1 MVVFPDCTFS
11 RLGLPQGPTRRQPE
25 PAALPPIRDIALGLP
40 CDLLSGFALLTRL
53 PLPNHQ
59 GTGARSAWAWPLVGA
74 VLGAFG
80 AALASGALWL
90 GVTPGVTAVLVLALG
105 AMLTGG
111 LHEDGLSDTADGLY
125 GGWTKARR
133 LEIMKDSRVGSY
145 GVLALVLVT
154 LARWAGLTAVLVY
167 GGHWAA
173 LVATGALSRAPM
185 VLVMALLPNARGEG
199 LSHATGRPSPAV
211 ALVGFGIAVAIAVAL
226 TGWTAVPLVFA
237 ALGVT
242 VALAFSALRRIGGQT
257 GDILGASQ
265 QLAEVACLAVLSAR
279 V

>member
-1 MVVFPDCTFS
+1 MS
-11 RLGLPQGPTRRQPE
+11 
-25 PAALPPIRDIALGLP
+25 
-40 CDLLSGFALLTRL
+40 
-53 PLPNHQ
+53 
-59 GTGARSAWAWPLVGA
+59 
-74 VLGAFG
+74 
-80 AALASGALWL
+80 ALAHVAGDPAVHAAPPAPETNRRSWTAYLLLLPGVLWL
-90 GVTPGVTAVLVLALG
+90 GVTPGVTAALVLALG

-154 LARWAGLTAVLVY
+154 LARWSALTAVLVHDGDW

-185 VLVMALLPNARGEG
+185 ALVMALLPNARGEG
-199 LSHATGRPSPAV
+199 LSHATGRPSPATALV
-211 ALVGFGIAVAIAVAL
+211 ALALAGAIAALL
-226 TGWTAVPLVFA
+226 TGWAAVPLAFATLGVAILLA
-237 ALGVT
+237 AL
-242 VALAFSALRRIGGQT
+242 ALRKIGGQT

-279 V
+279 S

>member
-1 MVVFPDCTFS
+1 MT
-11 RLGLPQGPTRRQPE
+11 
-25 PAALPPIRDIALGLP
+25 PIRDIALRLP
-40 CDLLSGFALLTRL
+40 SDLLSAFALLSRL

-59 GTGARSAWAWPLVGA
+59 GTGGASAWAWPLVGA
-74 VLGAFG
+74 VLGALG
-80 AALASGALWL
+80 AALASAALWL
-90 GVTPGVTAVLVLALG
+90 GVTPGVTAALVLALG

-154 LARWAGLTAVLVY
+154 LARWSALTAVLVY

-173 LVATGALSRAPM
+173 LIATGAVSRAPM
-185 VLVMALLPNARGEG
+185 ALMMALLPNARGEG
-199 LSHATGRPSPAV
+199 LSHATGRPSPATALV
-211 ALVGFGIAVAIAVAL
+211 ALALAAAIAVGL

-237 ALGVT
+237 ALG
-242 VALAFSALRRIGGQT
+242 AAILLSFLALRKIGGQT

-265 QLAEVACLAVLSAR
+265 QLAEVACLSVLSAR
-279 V
+279 A

>member
-1 MVVFPDCTFS
+1 M
-11 RLGLPQGPTRRQPE
+11 
-25 PAALPPIRDIALGLP
+25 PPIRDIALTLP

-80 AALASGALWL
+80 AALSSGALWL

-173 LVATGALSRAPM
+173 LVATGP
-185 VLVMALLPNARGEG
+185 
-199 LSHATGRPSPAV
+199 
-211 ALVGFGIAVAIAVAL
+211 
-226 TGWTAVPLVFA
+226 
-237 ALGVT
+237 
-242 VALAFSALRRIGGQT
+242 
-257 GDILGASQ
+257 
-265 QLAEVACLAVLSAR
+265 
-279 V
+279 

>member
-1 MVVFPDCTFS
+1 LT
-11 RLGLPQGPTRRQPE
+11 
-25 PAALPPIRDIALGLP
+25 PIRDIALRLP
-40 CDLLSGFALLTRL
+40 GDLLSAFALLSRL

-59 GTGARSAWAWPLVGA
+59 GTGAASAWAWPLVGA
-74 VLGAFG
+74 VLGAMG

-90 GVTPGVTAVLVLALG
+90 GVTPGVTAALVLALG

-154 LARWAGLTAVLVY
+154 LARWSALTAVLVY

-185 VLVMALLPNARGEG
+185 ALVMALLPSARGEG
-199 LSHATGRPSPAV
+199 LSHATGRPSPAT
-211 ALVGFGIAVAIAVAL
+211 ALVSLLLAVAIAWVL
-226 TGWTAVPLVFA
+226 TGWTAVPLLFA
-237 ALGVT
+237 ALG
-242 VALAFSALRRIGGQT
+242 AAILLAFLALRKIGGQT
-257 GDILGASQ
+257 GDILGAVQ
-265 QLAEVACLAVLSAR
+265 QLADVACLAVLSAR